1 MAKGH
6 SGRIVIEVDPALKR
20 ELYGALAV
28 DGSTLKE
35 WFLGHVGEYLS
46 SKDNNVAKKAVN
58 K

>member
-28 DGSTLKE
+28 DNSTLKE
-35 WFLGHVGEYLS
+35 WFL
-46 SKDNNVAKKAVN
+46 NNVSTYLEDKAGDVSKKAT
-58 K
+58 KK

>member
-6 SGRIVIEVDPALKR
+6 SGRIVIEVDPSLKR

-28 DGSTLKE
+28 DDSTMKE
-35 WFLGHVGEYLS
+35 WFLGHAGEYLK
-46 SKDNNVAKKAVN
+46 SKDKSAKKAVH